1 MSLFNQPA
9 MFPIYAIIMVAFIGI
24 NVLNRFFQIRTQQKA
39 EAARKAEREAE
50 KRERDEKRAARTS
63 TLDGA
68 RRPAHCPASPANG
81 QSLRAALI
89 NQGIIRPAVDDD
101 DLNAGQHSDQNLQPA
116 ADPQFGGPAI

>member
-9 MFPIYAIIMVAFIGI
+9 LFPIYAIVMVAFIGI

-50 KRERDEKRAARTS
+50 KRERDEKRTARTS
-63 TLDGA
+63 TMDGA
-68 RRPAHCPASPANG
+68 RRPAHCQTSPTNG

-89 NQGIIRPAVDDD
+89 HQGIIRPAVDED
-101 DLNAGQHSDQNLQPA
+101 DLNAGQHLDQNLQPA